1 MKKLFLLFFSLL
13 LLSPAIPAQTVR
25 LGVAQQGS
33 KGELASTDPVNGKQ
47 HFKTWPVPL
56 KKGWGVVFFMQSSSF
71 TPFTVLANSEGD
83 FFGEKNLKDIPGGKE
98 ARVSF
103 KAPADTSVTV
113 IFSSAED
120 NKTGSFSFGYRILD
134 SSQMQFNE
142 NY

>member
-56 KKGWGVVFFMQSSSF
+56 KKGWGVIFFMQSSSF
-71 TPFTVLANSEGD
+71 TPLTVLANMQGE
-83 FFGEKNLKDIPGGKE
+83 FFGERSLTDIPDGKE
-98 ARVSF
+98 ARISF
-103 KAPADTSVTV
+103 RAPADTSVVV

-120 NKTGSFSFGYRILD
+120 DKTGNF
-134 SSQMQFNE
+134 
-142 NY
+142 